1 MKQKAN
7 TTSRGS
13 GWHDYLREEFSQT
26 SLPEAVYSVLQ
37 RSFDQVF
44 EIPALMNTIFVDSLP
59 TEIASKVRRQ
69 ITNILSEGARKNRWY
84 RGQLGRYSMSRAA
97 E

>member
-1 MKQKAN
+1 M
-7 TTSRGS
+7 
-13 GWHDYLREEFSQT
+13 REEFSLS

-69 ITNILSEGARKNRWY
+69 ITNILSEGARKNKWY
-84 RGQLGRYSMSRAA
+84 RDQLGRYSMSRAA